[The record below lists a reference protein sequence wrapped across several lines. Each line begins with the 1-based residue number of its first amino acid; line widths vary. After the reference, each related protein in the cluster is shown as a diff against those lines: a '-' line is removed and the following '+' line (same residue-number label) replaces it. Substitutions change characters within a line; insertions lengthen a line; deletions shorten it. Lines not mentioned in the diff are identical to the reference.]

1 VWLIGSR
8 LMTAPEINENSVQWP
23 FGLGTINEVPARF
36 PPSKIDAAA
45 KRVTVIGRELSNR
58 AAQRTPIQSYL
69 AKQMARPDDSADAA
83 PPVLR
88 HFLDEHVAAI
98 DELRTMLSSGAPPRW
113 EVNIAH
119 RDDELPVDL
128 GDQFQLIRVLAVDA
142 FDHHS
147 RGDDA
152 TAWRDAETG
161 WVLARGLWAQ
171 PDVYSRLT
179 ALSGTRLMNAVAA
192 KLSAPAPDW
201 HRQLLAFDADRE
213 FAAGLQVE
221 AWTVMTAWDRRQ
233 TARKPDDAWGG
244 SAEVVL
250 GNVRRRRAATYAGS
264 RRRAA
269 EEIAAK
275 PPCGHAPANRS
286 GLAIA
291 DLLRSHLDR
300 FHVEREAAAKLLA
313 LKEQHRRSGE
323 WPEAMPG
330 IGESVCG
337 NDAWHYRRATDGSMS
352 LVFRYRLEEDSRP
365 AVLPLSFRYP
375 K

>member
-1 VWLIGSR
+1 
-8 LMTAPEINENSVQWP
+8 MTAPDVDEKSAQWP

-36 PPSKIDAAA
+36 PPSNIDATA
-45 KRVTVIGRELSNR
+45 KRVTVIGRELSTR
-58 AAQRTPIQSYL
+58 AAPRTPIQSYL

-83 PPVLR
+83 PAVLR

-98 DELRTMLSSGAPPRW
+98 DELRTMLASGAPPRW
-113 EVNIAH
+113 AVNIAH
-119 RDDELPVDL
+119 RDDEFPVDL
-128 GDQFQLIRVLAVDA
+128 GDQIQVIRVLAVDA

-161 WVLARGLWAQ
+161 WTLARGLWAE
-171 PDVYSRLT
+171 PDVYSRLI
-179 ALSGTRLMNAVAA
+179 ALSGTRLMNGVAA
-192 KLSAPAPDW
+192 KLSAPATDW
-201 HRQLLAFDADRE
+201 HRQLLDFDADRE
-213 FAAGLQVE
+213 LAAGLQVE

-233 TARKPDDAWGG
+233 SARKADDAWGG

-250 GNVRRRRAATYAGS
+250 GNVRRRNAAAYASS

-269 EEIAAK
+269 EEIAHTH
-275 PPCGHAPANRS
+275 PCGEAPAKRS

-291 DLLRSHLDR
+291 DLVRSHLER

-313 LKEQHRRSGE
+313 LKELRRRSGE
-323 WPEAMPG
+323 WPEVMPG
-330 IGESVCG
+330 IGASICG
-337 NDAWHYRRATDGSMS
+337 KDGWRYRRQTDGSMS
-352 LVFRYRLEEDSRP
+352 LVFRQRIEEDSRS